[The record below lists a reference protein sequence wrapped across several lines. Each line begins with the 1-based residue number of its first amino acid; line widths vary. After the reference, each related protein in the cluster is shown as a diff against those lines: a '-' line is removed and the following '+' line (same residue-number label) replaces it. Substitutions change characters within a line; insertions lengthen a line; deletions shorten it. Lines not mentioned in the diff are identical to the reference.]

1 MEHSESIAN
10 LAAALSAYQATACN
24 PANSAKNPFL
34 KNKYAPL
41 NAILTEVRPE
51 LAKHG
56 LALSQLVTGVD
67 KIGVTSMLMHSS
79 GEWIADTVMLT
90 PDSSKGLSTA
100 QNAGVVITYLRRYAV
115 QAILGISGEDDTDGH
130 ADHPRKEDN
139 TKPLVNKKQE
149 AVDYSLMD
157 PANMSATDAAGAI
170 RQELQYLDE
179 HAKAAAAEYREVA
192 NGIKEDTATPT
203 ERLNQYRELIADMR
217 QTRLAH
223 EAKTEGDAYKDKE
236 PKDEQEI
243 F

>member
-1 MEHSESIAN
+1 MNHSESIAN
-10 LAAALSAYQATACN
+10 LAAALSNYQATACN

-56 LALSQLVTGVD
+56 LAISQLVTGVD
-67 KIGVTSMLMHSS
+67 KIGVTSILMHSS
-79 GEWIADTVMLT
+79 GEWLSDTVMLT

-139 TKPLVNKKQE
+139 TKPVVNTKQE
-149 AVDYSLMD
+149 AVDYSLM
-157 PANMSATDAAGAI
+157 PTENMKAADAAGAI
-170 RQELQYLDE
+170 KQELIYLDD
-179 HAKAAAAEYREVA
+179 HDKSAAVEYREIA
-192 NGIKEDTATPT
+192 NSIREDSGTPT
-203 ERLNQYRELIADMR
+203 DKLGQYRELIEQMR
-217 QTRLAH
+217 ESRRSIENR
-223 EAKTEGDAYKDKE
+223 EASEGYKEKE
-236 PKDEQEI
+236 PTHEEI
-243 F
+243 Y